1 MNHDQINPPTFVQG
15 LDGQDNEGLALGEF
29 IAIFFEYRWLI
40 AAITTLGVLL
50 GGVAAFVSRPE
61 YRASGL
67 IQVEEKASASLSG
80 LKELGSLMGL
90 AGDTTV
96 AAEQEILASRLVL
109 NKVIER
115 QRLNIVAEPR
125 YFPLLGRAV
134 ARHYKDEGLNTPML
148 GLSSYAWGGESIQV
162 DTLDVPRELQD
173 EKLTLVLGEA
183 GSFEV
188 ITNDDQVVLKGV
200 VGTRAES
207 GKFTI
212 FVAKLNARPGTRFV
226 LVKKSPEQAI
236 KALSDKYTIKERG
249 KKSGI
254 LEVSLQ
260 GGDPDK
266 IAPVLDDILNT
277 YVRQNVERRSAE
289 AETTLQFLE
298 KQLPEVQRQMA
309 NAEAA
314 YNSYRQSR
322 GSLDLT
328 LETQSVLQSLVE
340 VDNQIVALRQERDE
354 LRQYFT
360 GEHPRVQAADARIE
374 KLKQRRAQ
382 FENDVN
388 KLPSTQQEVLRLARD
403 VEVTTALY
411 TDLVNTAQQLRVT
424 KAGTVGDVRII
435 DSAAV
440 SYQPVG
446 LKAPVI
452 VLIGA
457 FLGMLGA
464 FGATWLLRTL
474 RVVVE
479 DPEEIE
485 SRLGLPV
492 YASIPHSAHEVA
504 IAKRGKGAK
513 GTGELLAITE
523 PDDDA
528 IESLRSLRT
537 TIHFALLDTEQNSLL
552 ITGAS
557 PGLGKSFISKNL
569 GAVLAQSGKRIVI
582 VDADLRRGH
591 INKEFGLHREVG
603 ISEYVAGTA
612 SIDEVIKPT
621 LIPNLW
627 VVTTGQIPPN
637 PSELL
642 MHLRLEELLEK
653 LGERFDTLIVDAPPV
668 LAVSDAAIIGRH
680 VGATLMVARAGRH
693 PIRELE
699 QAVKRLNHAGVQVK
713 GFVFN
718 DLDTNRQRY
727 RYGYKGY
734 VYRYS
739 YNSGSSGKT

>member
-1 MNHDQINPPTFVQG
+1 MDHDQIKPVGPVQSMDDQD
-15 LDGQDNEGLALGEF
+15 DGGIALGEI
-29 IAIFFEYRWLI
+29 IAVLIEYRWLI
-40 AAITTLGVLL
+40 AAITALGLLL
-50 GGVAAFVSRPE
+50 GAGAAFVARPE

-67 IQVEEKASASLSG
+67 LQVEEKASAALTG

-96 AAEQEILASRLVL
+96 AAEQEILASRMVL

-115 QRLNIVAEPR
+115 QRLNIVAEPHT
-125 YFPLLGRAV
+125 FPLLGRAV
-134 ARHYKDEGLNTPML
+134 ARRYKDEGLNEPLM
-148 GLSSYAWGGESIQV
+148 GLSSYAWGGEMIQV
-162 DTLDVPRELQD
+162 DALEVPRDMLD

-183 GSFEV
+183 GAFELFA
-188 ITNDDQVVLKGV
+188 DDDMPVLKGK
-200 VGTRAES
+200 VGARAEA
-207 GKFTI
+207 GKYAI
-212 FVAKLNARPGTRFV
+212 FVAQLAARPGTRFD
-226 LVKKSPEQAI
+226 LVKLSPEEALI
-236 KALSDKYTIKERG
+236 ALSKKYTIKERG

-254 LEVSLQ
+254 LEVTLQ
-260 GGDPDK
+260 GNDPEK

-298 KQLPEVQRQMA
+298 KQLPLVKRQMDT
-309 NAEAA
+309 AEAA
-314 YNSYRQSR
+314 YNTYRQSR
-322 GSLDLT
+322 GSLDLNI
-328 LETQSVLQSLVE
+328 ETQSVLQSLVE
-340 VDNQIVALRQERDE
+340 VENQIVALRQERDE

-360 GEHPRVQAADARIE
+360 GEHPRIQAADARIE

-382 FENDVN
+382 FDKDVAV
-388 KLPSTQQEVLRLARD
+388 LPDTQQEVLRLARD
-403 VEVTTALY
+403 VEVSTALY
-411 TDLVNTAQQLRVT
+411 TNLVNTAQQLRVS

-435 DSAAV
+435 DSAVV
-440 SYQPVG
+440 SYKPVG
-446 LKAPVI
+446 LKAPAI
-452 VLIGA
+452 MAIGT
-457 FLGMLGA
+457 FLGLVMA
-464 FGATWLLRTL
+464 FGAVWLIRTL

-492 YASIPHSAHEVA
+492 YASIPHSKDEAA
-504 IAKRGKGAK
+504 IAKRAKGARAS
-513 GTGELLAITE
+513 ELLAISN

-537 TIHFALLDTEQNSLL
+537 TIHFALLDSQQNSLL

-591 INKEFGLHREVG
+591 INKEFGLRREVG
-603 ISEYVAGTA
+603 ISEYVADSV
-612 SIDEVIKPT
+612 SIDDVIKPT
-621 LIPNLW
+621 AIPNLW

-642 MHLRLEELLEK
+642 MHLRFEDLLEK
-653 LGERFDTLIVDAPPV
+653 LGERFDTLIVDAPPI

-680 VGATLMVARAGRH
+680 VGATLMVARSGRH

-699 QAVKRLNHAGVQVK
+699 QAVKRLNQAGVHVK

-718 DLDTNRQRY
+718 DLDTTRQRY

-739 YNSGSSGKT
+739 YQNKA